1 MSLIVVVVVV
11 MVVVVIVLVVVVIM
25 VVVVGTEVVVV
36 ETKIIY
42 CNVIN
47 SRSQVFASWFYLISI
62 SEGFMCVLPFLNW
75 N

>member
-11 MVVVVIVLVVVVIM
+11 MVVVVIVLV

-62 SEGFMCVLPFLNW
+62 SKGFMCVLPFLNL